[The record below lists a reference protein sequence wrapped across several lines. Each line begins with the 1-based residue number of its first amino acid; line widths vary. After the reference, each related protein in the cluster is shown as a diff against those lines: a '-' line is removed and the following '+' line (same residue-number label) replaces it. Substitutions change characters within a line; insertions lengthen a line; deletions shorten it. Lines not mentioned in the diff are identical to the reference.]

1 MALSAIIRILVVS
14 AVLIAGI
21 ASAQQAIPPVASIKL
36 HLKTGAFDPTRR
48 TFAEAIQ
55 APNNLSSVVI
65 PNNPY
70 YILQFSGPVR
80 MEWKS
85 QLITAGVSFHDY
97 VPDYAFLVKMDAN
110 ALTVAMKDEHVRWIG
125 PYEAVC
131 KVAPTAFA
139 SGSDV
144 QTRLKRAP
152 DGERPSSGLVG
163 NAAVSELTN
172 EYIVILFRGADVQ
185 ALTKEAKALG
195 VEILELSKGV
205 NNNKLRVR
213 LAPEVIP
220 ALAKQPDVKW
230 IEPAAVA
237 RILNNIAASPNACDS
252 KSVWDTHGLYGE
264 GQVVAIA
271 DTGLDRG
278 TNAAGPLLHD
288 DFEDGATPATS
299 RILAILDTAGD
310 TNTSDGVGH
319 GTHVAGSVLGNG
331 QKSGSMPSSNYF
343 PSTSFAG
350 MAPKAKCVIQA
361 GSTTGPSVPSDL
373 NNLFGPTTN
382 YGAKIHS
389 DSWSFPKSG
398 FLKQTTVWWYE
409 YSSQCQDVDEFMWN
423 NKDFLVVFAAGNDG
437 IDMNRD
443 GRIDSGFDATSPGQ
457 INIPGTAKNCLT
469 VGASES
475 LRLHDYGGSSGQSYG
490 GMDSFRY
497 PADPIDTD
505 HLSDNLSGMA
515 AFSSRG
521 PTEDGRIKPDI
532 VAPGCNILSVC
543 SDSGTMAR
551 ASINTNY
558 TWSSGT
564 SMATPLVAG
573 SAALVREY
581 FADGNYP
588 GITNPSAAL
597 VKAMLLNGATSLAP
611 GQYSSGQS
619 TSTTQNATQEIPS
632 IRPNSVSGWGRA
644 NIRNSLFP
652 SGGIQVFGTDTNS
665 NDTLGT
671 GETNTYSISLAAGS
685 KVRVTLAWTDY
696 PGSPGSGKQLV
707 NDLDLEIVGPGGPY
721 YPNAANTGVVWQ
733 TKAYDTGACGIHSDW
748 LSSQDWRHMIW
759 GETSW
764 WSLPVEFAKRFT
776 PSDYPATLEWI
787 GAMIMVLDSPG
798 TNAVVKI
805 HDDDNINGVP
815 GTVLA
820 STNILT
826 GINSNPGIWHQVAV
840 PHVTVTNGS
849 VWVGICFSDQN
860 RVGIWS
866 DGLPMGYSGGAEYIS
881 QGANPPTNWIAG
893 WAQYMIRAG
902 FRYADAENTPF
913 DRVNNVEGI
922 DFVPP
927 ATSNY
932 TIRVIGHNVP
942 QGDPKFNNRQPFAL
956 VVTSGHPITTR
967 TQAVFGF

>member
-1 MALSAIIRILVVS
+1 MLPAPIGLV
-14 AVLIAGI
+14 AVLFICGVAH
-21 ASAQQAIPPVASIKL
+21 AQQIPPPPASIKL
-36 HLKTGAFDPTRR
+36 YLKAGAFDPLRR
-48 TFAEAIQ
+48 TLAEALQ
-55 APNNLSSVVI
+55 APDNLATVVI

-80 MEWKS
+80 MEWKTR
-85 QLITAGVSFHDY
+85 LMNAGVEFHDY
-97 VPDYAFLVKMDAN
+97 VPDFAFLVKMGTDVLA
-110 ALTVAMKDEHVRWIG
+110 VAKKDEHVRWIG
-125 PYEAVC
+125 PYEAAC
-131 KVAPTAFA
+131 KVAPTAYA

-144 QTRLKRAP
+144 TTTAQRIPA
-152 DGERPSSGLVG
+152 GQRPSSGLVG
-163 NAAVSELTN
+163 NAAVSEITN
-172 EYIVILFRGADVQ
+172 EYFVVFFRGADVQ
-185 ALTKEAKALG
+185 VLTQEAKALG
-195 VEILELSKGV
+195 AEILGV
-205 NNNKLRVR
+205 NKGMNINKLRVR
-213 LAPEVIP
+213 TAPQLIPSLARH
-220 ALAKQPDVKW
+220 PDVKW
-230 IEPAAVA
+230 IEPATVA
-237 RILNNIAASPNACDS
+237 RILNNVAASPNACGS

-278 TNAAGPLLHD
+278 TNTAGALLHD
-288 DFEDGATPATS
+288 DFEDGATPPGS

-310 TNTSDGVGH
+310 GNASDQNGH
-319 GTHVAGSVLGNG
+319 GTHVAGSILGNG
-331 QKSGSMPSSNYF
+331 QKSGGNPTNNDF
-343 PSTSFAG
+343 PSTCFAG
-350 MAPKAKCVIQA
+350 MAPKAACVMQA
-361 GSTTGPSVPSDL
+361 LDLNGVLSTPSDL
-373 NNLFGPTTN
+373 NSLFAVVTN

-409 YSSQCQDVDEFMWN
+409 YTSQCQDVDEFMWN

-443 GRIDSGFDATSPGQ
+443 CRIDSGFDVTSPGQ

-475 LRLHDYGGSSGQSYG
+475 LRLHGSGGSSGQTYG
-490 GMDSFRY
+490 GMDPLRY
-497 PADPIDTD
+497 PSEPISGD
-505 HLSDNLSGMA
+505 HLSDNLSGIA

-521 PTEDGRIKPDI
+521 PTEDGRCKPDI

-551 ASINTNY
+551 ATINTNY

-581 FADGNYP
+581 FAEGNYP

-597 VKAMLLNGATSLAP
+597 VKAVLLNGATSLAP
-611 GQYSSGQS
+611 GQYCSGQT
-619 TSTTQNATQEIPS
+619 TSATQNATQEIPLS
-632 IRPNSVSGWGRA
+632 RPNSVSGWGRA
-644 NIRNSLFP
+644 NIENSLYP
-652 SGGIQVFGTDTNS
+652 PGGIQVFGTDTNA
-665 NDTLGT
+665 NDALGT
-671 GETNTYSISLAAGS
+671 GETNSYSISLAAGS
-685 KVRVTLAWTDY
+685 NVSVTLAWTDY

-733 TKAYDTGACGIHSDW
+733 TKVYDAGACGIHGDW

-787 GAMIMVLDSPG
+787 GAMIMVLDFPG

-805 HDDDNINGVP
+805 HDDDNTNGLP

-826 GINSNPGIWHQVAV
+826 GINSNPGIWHHVAV

-849 VWVGICFSDQN
+849 VWVGICFNDQN

-866 DGLPMGYSGGAEYIS
+866 DGFPMGYYGGAEYIS

-932 TIRVIGHNVP
+932 TIRVVGHNVP
-942 QGDPKFNNRQPFAL
+942 HGDPKFNNRQPFAV
-956 VVTSGHPITTR
+956 VVTRGHPNPTR